1 MTTIFK
7 LKIYRH
13 PKFYYTL
20 ESVTRFV
27 DVEYVTDP
35 NDADYVAIATS
46 EPAPVF
52 EGITKPILYSYIR
65 EHPYPHDE
73 YLKIQF
79 ESLKSTQDITIFS
92 LSSFEHFAPGRK
104 NIIID
109 QFELDAY
116 HRLFVNKQCEVVDE
130 HIGTNLRY
138 LFLGGKANKGNR
150 KPLYEEL
157 ERLGI
162 EDEGV
167 CSLFGVVDSPDNIKI
182 DNNHYIGY
190 PYDSRLYKITNLSL
204 VAETHFEHNQ
214 EFHPTE
220 KIYRAIANKH
230 GFIVASTPFFLSKLT
245 KKGYKTFNHH
255 WNENYDFTKDHDARL
270 KQIVLSL
277 LQAVKSSNYRLIKP
291 ICEHNLNT
299 LKNNAQETIQTILKG
314 LTK

>member
-1 MTTIFK
+1 M
-7 LKIYRH
+7 KIYKH
-13 PKFYYTL
+13 PKYYYDL
-20 ESVTRFV
+20 ESVTRFIN
-27 DVEYVTDP
+27 VEYVTDI
-35 NDADYVAIATS
+35 NSADYVAIATS
-46 EPAPVF
+46 EPVPVF
-52 EGITKPILYSYIR
+52 EGITKPILYSYVR

-92 LSSFEHFAPGRK
+92 LSSFDHFASGRK

-116 HRLFVNKQCEVVDE
+116 HRLFIEKQCEVVDT
-130 HIGTNLRY
+130 HIGSNLRY

-157 ERLGI
+157 KRLGVA
-162 EDEGV
+162 DEGV
-167 CSLFGVVDSPDNIKI
+167 CSLFGVVESPDNIEI
-182 DNNHYIGY
+182 ENNHYIGY
-190 PYDSRLYKITNLSL
+190 PYDLRMYKITNLSL

-230 GFIVASTPFFLSKLT
+230 GFIVASTPFFLNNLR
-245 KKGYKTFNHH
+245 KKGYETFSNH
-255 WNENYDFTKDHDARL
+255 WSENYDFTKDHKDRL
-270 KQIVLSL
+270 KQAALSL
-277 LQAVKSSNYRLIKP
+277 LQATKTSEYSLIKP

-299 LKNNAQETIQTILKG
+299 LKNNAQQTIQNILNG
-314 LTK
+314 LVK